1 MLLLASLHTMSMMR
15 AVHVDLR
22 LGVQPT
28 GRGRGRGGRR
38 PRPLLLVVVAAGDAI
53 AADTHMGS
61 ECS

>member
-1 MLLLASLHTMSMMR
+1 MR